1 LAALG
6 HDVAAM
12 VRNIQT
18 AARRLPP
25 GIALR
30 AADYE
35 DVPALKNAFAGID
48 KLVLVSSDGDACAVM
63 RHHANAIE
71 AAMAADIRH
80 IVFTSIV
87 DIDASSPFYFSP
99 VYRDAERR
107 LAACDVPSTILRC
120 GLYSDFILEHW
131 LAPARTSGELALSAG
146 HGRVAAVSR
155 HDVAVAVAAAAVK
168 SDESRSIYRI
178 TGHRALS
185 FDEIAASY
193 AEVIAR
199 PVRYRACSADEY
211 RADAS
216 MRLDDPWP
224 HAFTTLCASIAEER
238 YSQVSED
245 FAALTGREPE
255 SFQSFLLRATSRHSA
270 SGDAFG

>member
-35 DVPALKNAFAGID
+35 DVPALRSAFAGID
-48 KLVLVSSDGDACAVM
+48 RLVLISSDGDACAVM

-87 DIDASSPFYFSP
+87 DIDAMSPFYFSP
-99 VYRDAERR
+99 AYRDAERR
-107 LAACDVPSTILRC
+107 LAACDVPSTVLRC
-120 GLYSDFILEHW
+120 GLYSDFILQHW
-131 LAPARTSGELALSAG
+131 LAPIQMSGELALPTG
-146 HGRVAAVSR
+146 HGRVAVVSR
-155 HDVAVAVAAAAVK
+155 DDVAVAVAAAAVK
-168 SDESRSIYRI
+168 SDESRRIYRI
-178 TGHRALS
+178 TGHWALS

-193 AEVIAR
+193 AEAIAR
-199 PVRYRACSADEY
+199 PVRYRPCLADEY
-211 RADAS
+211 RTGAS

-224 HAFTTLCASIAEER
+224 YAFTTLCASIAEER
-238 YSQVSED
+238 YSQVSEG

-255 SFQSFLLRATSRHSA
+255 SFQSFLLRATSGHSA
-270 SGDAFG
+270 SGDALG